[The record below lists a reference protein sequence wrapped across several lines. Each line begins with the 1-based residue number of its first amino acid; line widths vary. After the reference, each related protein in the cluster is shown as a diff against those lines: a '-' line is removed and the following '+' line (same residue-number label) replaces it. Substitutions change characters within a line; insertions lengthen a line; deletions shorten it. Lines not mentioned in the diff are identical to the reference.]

1 MLLIKTLAAFCVG
14 AAMLA
19 GLQTAG
25 LLSLQRYLKSEQ
37 AKAGVPVVAS
47 GPTFNANFKPIG
59 PFLQKTGAIDTKKY
73 EALGVQ
79 SAQRRIDMQIRAA
92 QNAVPLP
99 PRVPGMPRR

>member
-1 MLLIKTLAAFCVG
+1 MMLIKVVAAFCVG

-47 GPTFNANFKPIG
+47 GPAFNPNFTMAPIL
-59 PFLQKTGAIDTKKY
+59 PKLGAIDTKKY
-73 EALGVQ
+73 EAIGVH
-79 SAQRRIDMQIRAA
+79 SAQRRVDMQIRAA

-99 PRVPGMPRR
+99 PRIPGVPRR